1 MDFLFELKVK
11 GSERVFRKGMNPGV
25 LVSQIV
31 TFKPMII
38 GNRPVL
44 KSGMMAKA
52 LMDETD
58 AFLEK
63 YIEVKI
69 TQKEE

>member
-1 MDFLFELKVK
+1 MD
-11 GSERVFRKGMNPGV
+11 PGV